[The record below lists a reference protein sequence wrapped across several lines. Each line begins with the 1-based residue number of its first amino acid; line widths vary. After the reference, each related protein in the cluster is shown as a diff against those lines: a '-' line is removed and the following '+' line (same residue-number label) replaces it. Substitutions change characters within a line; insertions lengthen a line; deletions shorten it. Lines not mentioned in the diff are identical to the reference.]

1 MADEKKGGVGPL
13 PLAKFCNLA
22 QISHTNHEFFFE
34 FAQTSGRPPG
44 AIGNLIEAQ
53 LLTRLVMTPQ
63 HAKQLLN
70 ALKTNVENYERK
82 FGQIQ
87 IHELPVP
94 PRGEIN

>member
-13 PLAKFCNLA
+13 PPAQFCNLA
-22 QISHTNHEFFFE
+22 QISHTNHEFFVD

-82 FGQIQ
+82 FGQIR